1 MTALNAAWQAAS
13 QEMYAASGG
22 AGQPGAQPNAGD
34 AGNASQGGNTGGG
47 DAQDVEYEEV
57 KK

>member
-1 MTALNAAWQAAS
+1 MNELNAAWQAAS
-13 QEMYAASGG
+13 QEMYASSGG
-22 AGQPGAQPNAGD
+22 AQPGAQPNAGD
-34 AGNASQGGNTGGG
+34 AGNASQGGGNSGGG